1 MPKYAIKGKATA
13 TVRIIILNSIG
24 AAQNIWNI
32 SIIFYPTINTCYL
45 RLCPFIWFG
54 KVAAFRAGIVIYMFH
69 NILYYPLTLPLS
81 SDILT
86 IMDTNK
92 IILVVRKIQ
101 YSHRDD
107 YYIEKTANTLDEA
120 SKYLVA
126 LQSLNNDES
135 TTYHL
140 FNAYG
145 IIDAEKN
152 ASELVEEKKEIRPLW

>member
-1 MPKYAIKGKATA
+1 MGCYKIAIMTD
-13 TVRIIILNSIG
+13 
-24 AAQNIWNI
+24 
-32 SIIFYPTINTCYL
+32 IN
-45 RLCPFIWFG
+45 
-54 KVAAFRAGIVIYMFH
+54 K
-69 NILYYPLTLPLS
+69 
-81 SDILT
+81 
-86 IMDTNK
+86 K
-92 IILVVRKIQ
+92 ILVVRKIQ

-107 YYIEKTANTLDEA
+107 YYIEKTADTLDEA

-152 ASELVEEKKEIRPLW
+152 NSELVEENKEARI

>member
-1 MPKYAIKGKATA
+1 M
-13 TVRIIILNSIG
+13 
-24 AAQNIWNI
+24 
-32 SIIFYPTINTCYL
+32 
-45 RLCPFIWFG
+45 
-54 KVAAFRAGIVIYMFH
+54 
-69 NILYYPLTLPLS
+69 TLPLS

-86 IMDTNK
+86 IMTDTNK
-92 IILVVRKIQ
+92 KILVVRKIQ

-126 LQSLNNDES
+126 LESLNDDKS

-145 IIDAEKN
+145 IVDAEKN
-152 ASELVEEKKEIRPLW
+152 NSELVEEARI